1 MDLNKVKKGTTIK
14 TLYGTYTVI
23 ETMKVINPQTMMEEI
38 AIIIDWDGKGTER
51 KIHNKDIIEVL

>member
-14 TLYGTYTVI
+14 TLYGTYTVM

-38 AIIIDWDGKGTER
+38 AIIVDWDGKGTGR
-51 KIHNKDIIEVL
+51 KILNKDIIEVL